1 MRMEDSTRGSTP
13 LFGTI
18 CGCGETGRRATLRAL
33 WSIYSD
39 GGSSPLI
46 RIRQQ
51 LSPTEVAKRQTH
63 QAQTLFSE
71 GSTPS
76 FRTIFCGRGAVW
88 SSALVCHIRDAG
100 SNPAARI
107 QLRGEKR
114 LQTGL
119 ISLFPLVQLQP
130 PRPFFRTRRQAA
142 QGAGLQTQYPL
153 VQIQPCACT
162 VADVAQQADV
172 AGLNPVGASTGPCG
186 FDSHHRH
193 SCL

>member
-33 WSIYSD
+33 WGIYSD

-51 LSPTEVAKRQTH
+51 LSPTEVAERQTH

-107 QLRGEKR
+107 HLRGEKW

-130 PRPFFRTRRQAA
+130 PRPFFLHTSPSGSRRWAA
-142 QGAGLQTQYPL
+142 
-153 VQIQPCACT
+153 
-162 VADVAQQADV
+162 
-172 AGLNPVGASTGPCG
+172 NPVSVGSNPTVCFHICRCGGIGIRSGLKPRLGQTGPCG